1 MTDNYLQT
9 SVLEYLK
16 LCCHGRVK
24 AVKADV
30 LAERYQTSRRE
41 INSVIR
47 DLRKEGNLIGSSKD
61 KPHGYYIPA
70 NAKEVLEYMDTFK
83 SELFDMLETFNR
95 QKRMQR
101 AFIENINNH
110 QLFPTSFNEDGQ
122 MELVLGRKA

>member
-1 MTDNYLQT
+1 MTDNYIRT
-9 SVLEYLK
+9 AVLDYLR
-16 LCCHGRVK
+16 LFCFGRVK

-47 DLRKEGNLIGSSKD
+47 DLRKEGHLIGSSKD

-70 NAKEVLEYMDTFK
+70 NEGEVLQYMDTFK

-101 AFIENINNH
+101 AFIENVNNH
-110 QLFPTSFNEDGQ
+110 QLFPTAVNQDGQ
-122 MELVLGRKA
+122 MELVLERKA